1 MKEKPDPSDEDL
13 ELVALCRKGDMDA
26 FEALVAKYQKRM
38 FNIAFRMTGNN
49 EDASEIVQDAFVA
62 VYRNIKSFQE
72 RAGFSTWLCTIVLN
86 LSRNR
91 LKQNVSGRTREAYS
105 LNDPLP
111 SVQGTC
117 NRDIASDNPSVLDT
131 LEKREVQQKV
141 QGCIQSMDGDYREL
155 IILRDIQGFS
165 YREISDML
173 KIPEG
178 TVKSGLSRARA
189 ALRDCLKKVLGD
201 V

>member
-13 ELVALCRKGDMDA
+13 ELVALCRKGDVDA

-62 VYRNIKSFQE
+62 VYRNIKGFQE

-91 LKQNVSGRTREAYS
+91 LKQIASGRTREAYS

-155 IILRDIQGFS
+155 IILRDVQGFS

-173 KIPEG
+173 TIPEG

>member
-1 MKEKPDPSDEDL
+1 MKDKPAPSDEDL

-26 FEALVAKYQKRM
+26 FEALVAKYQKKM

-91 LKQNVSGRTREAYS
+91 LKQIASGRTREAYS

-111 SVQGTC
+111 SVQGAS
-117 NRDIASDNPSVLDT
+117 NREIATDEPSVLDK

-141 QGCIQSMDGDYREL
+141 QGCIQSMNGDYREL

-165 YREISDML
+165 YHEISDML